1 MGSIAAWLGA
11 LAWPLVSRVI
21 LAMGLGTVTYL
32 GLSAAVNGALSAAKG
47 VLGGLSADVAGL
59 LALAGFFEALSIGA
73 GAIVASIAFSVAKK
87 FTLRAVG

>member
-11 LAWPLVSRVI
+11 LAWPLVSRVL
-21 LAMGLGTVTYL
+21 LALGLGTVTYI

-47 VLGGLSADVAGL
+47 VIGGLASEVAGL

-73 GAIVASIAFSVAKK
+73 GAIIATVAFSVAKK

>member
-11 LAWPLVSRVI
+11 LAWPLVSRVL
-21 LAMGLGTVTYL
+21 LALGLGTVTYI

-47 VLGGLSADVAGL
+47 VMGVLASEVAGI
-59 LALAGFFEALSIGA
+59 LALAGFFEALSITA
-73 GAIVASIAFSVAKK
+73 GAIIATIAFSVAKK